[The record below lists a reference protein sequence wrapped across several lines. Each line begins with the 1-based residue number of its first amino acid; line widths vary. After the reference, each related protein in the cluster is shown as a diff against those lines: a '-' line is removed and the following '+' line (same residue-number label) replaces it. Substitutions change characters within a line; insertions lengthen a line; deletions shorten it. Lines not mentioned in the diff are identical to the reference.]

1 MNTCTVITD
10 RFELLS
16 QLCILMNKPFFYEK
30 LCLCLF
36 NTDSFRCRSVAPQ
49 KRVNM
54 SYCGCQLRFSQRAS
68 IHQTL
73 SETFL
78 PNSIQKYKIHFIEF
92 YTLFDTFLIKYSLL
106 TVHIGYLSCRKLTVY
121 IGYLSCSIVFL

>member
-16 QLCILMNKPFFYEK
+16 QLCILMNKQFFYEK
-30 LCLCLF
+30 LRLCLF

-49 KRVNM
+49 EKSQHVILWLSTPIFPESLILFTR
-54 SYCGCQLRFSQRAS
+54 LRN
-68 IHQTL
+68 
-73 SETFL
+73 FL
-78 PNSIQKYKIHFIEF
+78 PNSMKKYKIHFIEF
-92 YTLFDTFLIKYSLL
+92 YKLFDTFLIKYSLL
-106 TVHIGYLSCRKLTVY
+106 IVYIGYLSCRKLTVY